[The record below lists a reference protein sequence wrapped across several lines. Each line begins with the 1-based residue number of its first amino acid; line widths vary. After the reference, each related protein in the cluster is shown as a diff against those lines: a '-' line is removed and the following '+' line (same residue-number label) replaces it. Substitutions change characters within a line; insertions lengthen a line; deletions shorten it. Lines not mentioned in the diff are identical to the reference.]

1 MIINLQLLEAEQHH
15 LVMEIN
21 LHFKIR
27 KRFHRLITTTRM
39 VIFKSIL
46 KKEMAIVL
54 VMIQKKLSL
63 MKQKWGKFLDREN
76 IIISET
82 SMISKELVS
91 VLEEN
96 LKIHSLEIKTYKY
109 NNVAIRTRTIFND
122 FRFQWIRKI

>member
-1 MIINLQLLEAEQHH
+1 
-15 LVMEIN
+15 MEIN

-46 KKEMAIVL
+46 KKEMATVL

-63 MKQKWGKFLDREN
+63 MKQKWGKFLDRAN

>member
-63 MKQKWGKFLDREN
+63 MKQKWGKFLDRAN

-122 FRFQWIRKI
+122 FGFQWIRKI